1 VVGTGEWGHCPAAC
15 PTDILSTPRTPTD
28 GEDAADITATE
39 WSEWSACSVT
49 CGGRGGVRVRTNT
62 LCPRR
67 TQGGR
72 CATSQSQTCT
82 AAASCSAAA
91 SGDLSG
97 GGGGVAVSWSA
108 WGACSASCG
117 GGTQTRTLRGS
128 NVAQSQGCGL
138 EPCPQPR
145 EEGEPAE
152 GGEYQVSFK
161 ACQFS
166 GTCGG
171 SGGEGSD
178 EPQFQDFRPPPPAA
192 VAPRPPVGQ
201 PGRGRPPFFESGRR
215 EFFSRPLNR
224 FPRRPAYQD
233 RNQAAAAWLYAGE
246 FVPQ

>member
-1 VVGTGEWGHCPAAC
+1 M
-15 PTDILSTPRTPTD
+15 
-28 GEDAADITATE
+28 
-39 WSEWSACSVT
+39 
-49 CGGRGGVRVRTNT
+49 
-62 LCPRR
+62 
-67 TQGGR
+67 
-72 CATSQSQTCT
+72 
-82 AAASCSAAA
+82 
-91 SGDLSG
+91 
-97 GGGGVAVSWSA
+97 AVSWSA

-145 EEGEPAE
+145 EEETDQEG

-166 GTCGG
+166 GTCGSGG
-171 SGGEGSD
+171 SGGGEGSD
-178 EPQFQDFRPPPPAA
+178 EPQFQDFRPPPASPS
-192 VAPRPPVGQ
+192 RGSVGQ
-201 PGRGRPPFFESGRR
+201 PPVRGRPPFFESGRR

-233 RNQAAAAWLYAGE
+233 RNQQAAAWLYPGE